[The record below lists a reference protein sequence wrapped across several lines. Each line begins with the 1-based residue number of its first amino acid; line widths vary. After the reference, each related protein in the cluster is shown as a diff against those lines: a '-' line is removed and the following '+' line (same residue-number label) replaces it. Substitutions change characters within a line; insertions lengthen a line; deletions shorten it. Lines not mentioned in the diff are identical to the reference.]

1 MKPEELLS
9 NFLVYNTPILN
20 EIKNES
26 KELSDAVNSVVT
38 ELFGKFIL
46 PTKEENENSKSGKP
60 LYNLFDLVLFKDGAK
75 KRTSGVTKIR
85 WSASKAQYIY
95 TLVIQDPTYFLE
107 TESIPYIPT
116 NISNALNKYSAAIC
130 ANLFIQREESGTK
143 TIAEGHTFTEGGV
156 QKQFTTR
163 QAQAAINAGEWLFI
177 NASLVFSLENINPLL
192 KIMRSNNDTRLRE
205 QKMFWG
211 QASTVYRVAE
221 KDIIELNKE
230 NNPPKETPKETPKE
244 KTKWSEM
251 STQELKEELDANLEI
266 IDIFDE
272 DDPEAI
278 LAADQNIEIEIELD
292 NRN

>member
-46 PTKEENENSKSGKP
+46 PQNEQNEKIVPKP
-60 LYNLFDLVLFKDGAK
+60 VYKIFDIVLFEDDGK
-75 KRTSGVTKIR
+75 IRTGGVTKIS
-85 WSASKAQYIY
+85 WSATKSTHVYALIVQS
-95 TLVIQDPTYFLE
+95 DSDFYFPQR
-107 TESIPYIPT
+107 SINCPKNVLTAI
-116 NISNALNKYSAAIC
+116 NKYTPQVCS
-130 ANLFIQREESGTK
+130 NYFIQREESGTK
-143 TIAEGHTFTEGGV
+143 TIAEENTFEG
-156 QKQFTTR
+156 KNLTTR

-177 NASLVFSLENINPLL
+177 NAYIGFKDKSTNPLAEQ
-192 KIMRSNNDTRLRE
+192 MQSNNNAILRG
-205 QKMFWG
+205 QKKFWG
-211 QASTVYRVAE
+211 QASTVYRVNE
-221 KDIIELNKE
+221 KDIKILSSTANSPIE
-230 NNPPKETPKETPKE
+230 ETPKETPKE

-278 LAADQNIEIEIELD
+278 KAADQNIEIEIELD